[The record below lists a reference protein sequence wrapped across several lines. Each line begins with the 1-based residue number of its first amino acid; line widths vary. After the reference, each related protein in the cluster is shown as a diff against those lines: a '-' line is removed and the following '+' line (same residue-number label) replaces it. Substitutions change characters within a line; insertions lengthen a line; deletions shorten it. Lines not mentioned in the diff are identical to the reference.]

1 MLKKEQKLDI
11 IENRIIIIE
20 GTIYN
25 LELGI
30 QEEEAKSSPS
40 ESYIQEL
47 NFLKSENLMSLEAMN
62 NQLDIVSAEQ

>member
-11 IENRIIIIE
+11 IGNRIIIIE

-25 LELGI
+25 LELAI
-30 QEEEAKSSPS
+30 QEEEAKSIPS

-62 NQLDIVSAEQ
+62 NQLDIVSAE